1 MATNFTQ
8 LKRNETD
15 QKQQNY
21 FEARFKTERQLPRP
35 SIHPA
40 GEQLLFFFFLI
51 SKNNCKA
58 FPKVTVHSLS
68 TKPTRAHQ
76 ENTAHLQAREHQ
88 VSTFVPANRGSTAS
102 ACNTSFR
109 AAKFGLHRAASA
121 GPPLPPSRRQAW
133 KIIPLL
139 LNQTSQS
146 GVEPANV
153 SVSVPRKAQNW
164 LWGLH
169 LPLCTSLRRRHCSE
183 CPR

>member
-1 MATNFTQ
+1 MRQIKNNKTISRQ
-8 LKRNETD
+8 DLK
-15 QKQQNY
+15 QKDNY
-21 FEARFKTERQLPRP
+21 PDLP
-35 SIHPA
+35 SIRL
-40 GEQLLFFFFLI
+40 GSSFCFFFLI

-76 ENTAHLQAREHQ
+76 ENTAHLQAREHR